1 MKADRG
7 DSLFMTLWRQ
17 RIWSGPESRI
27 KFVTSYVNGKT
38 WFHLM
43 YDAIVPLSENLCI
56 IAQIAWLDCG
66 RRRKGSILLLGFSV
80 YLLQNEFF
88 FKNVL
93 YEWTYMN
100 ILPLL
105 TYFELLWIQLINL
118 LFSIFLVKSSSVVIS
133 SHYSFSS
140 SYQPLCCCQSACYGI
155 KIYFS
160 LGTSA
165 SRSSYF
171 LWPCLTSSLSLY
183 FLDICK

>member
-27 KFVTSYVNGKT
+27 KFVISYVNGKT

-56 IAQIAWLDCG
+56 ITQIAWLDCG

-105 TYFELLWIQLINL
+105 TYFEHLWIQLINL
-118 LFSIFLVKSSSVVIS
+118 LFFHLFSQIFFCSHQQPLQLHFIISAIMLLSECLLWNQDIFLPRHVSK
-133 SHYSFSS
+133 
-140 SYQPLCCCQSACYGI
+140 
-155 KIYFS
+155 
-160 LGTSA
+160 
-165 SRSSYF
+165 
-171 LWPCLTSSLSLY
+171 
-183 FLDICK
+183 